1 MKAPSWAPHLLALVL
16 AALLSA
22 AALVNPALPLAMV
35 VGALALGWMLS
46 SPFHLALMFCVVLF
60 ARPSELLPALDSLS
74 IPKLLALASIAT
86 FFLHRLFSR
95 RIEATRS
102 PFHPPMI
109 ALTAAVFLSTQ
120 LGSDPTAS
128 MTLFTDSF
136 VKILVVYVLLVHL
149 VDRPSRVATTYLV
162 MSITVAGMAVYSMYA
177 KATGLILVEGSRAA
191 YVGALG
197 DPNDFSLVLFMYL
210 PFLIEATTHTRGLKR
225 FGLGALALILIMG
238 MAGTQSRGGF
248 MGLSL
253 ALAVMFHD
261 RGSLK
266 LRLAALPVG
275 LVVIL
280 LLVVLSGAGER
291 ESGAVG
297 SGEIDESAQ
306 GRLDAWIAGGR
317 MLMRHPLLG
326 VGFGSFARN
335 YESYCLNPVIWGQHE
350 THNAYIKVAA
360 ETGLAGFIP
369 FMTLVLLTLR
379 EAVRLR
385 AYAQRESNALAR
397 SAMRAALPTACGFVL
412 IAFFLSQSW
421 SWYFYVMFGQVA
433 AMGVLRT
440 NALGAPDALR
450 EEPQHSSFP
459 VVRQRAA

>member
-1 MKAPSWAPHLLALVL
+1 MKAPHWAPHALAFVLAILLA
-16 AALLSA
+16 A
-22 AALVNPALPLAMV
+22 AAQVNPILPVAMV
-35 VGALALGWMLS
+35 VGALVAVWIFM

-60 ARPSELLPALDSLS
+60 ARPSELLPALESLS

-95 RIEATRS
+95 RLEATRS

-120 LGSDPTAS
+120 LGSDRAAS

-136 VKILVVYVLLVHL
+136 VKIIVIYVLLVHL
-149 VDRPSRVATTYLV
+149 VDRPSRVATTYVV
-162 MSITVAGMAVYSMYA
+162 MSITVGFMAIYSMYA

-197 DPNDFSLVLFMYL
+197 DPNDFSLVLFMYV
-210 PFLIEATTHTRGLKR
+210 PFLIEGAMQTTGLKR
-225 FGLGALALILIMG
+225 VGLAILTLILVMG

-253 ALAVMFHD
+253 AMAVMFHD
-261 RGSLK
+261 RGSLRM
-266 LRLAALPVG
+266 RLAALPVG
-275 LVVIL
+275 LVVIV
-280 LLVVLSGAGER
+280 LLVLLSGAGER

-306 GRLDAWIAGGR
+306 GRLDAWVAGGR

-326 VGFGSFARN
+326 VGFGSFALN
-335 YESYCLNPVIWGQHE
+335 YEGYCLNPVIWGQHE
-350 THNAYIKVAA
+350 THNSYIKVAA
-360 ETGLAGFIP
+360 ETGLAGLIP
-369 FMTLVLLTLR
+369 FMTLVVLTLR
-379 EAVRLR
+379 EAYRLR
-385 AYAQRESNALAR
+385 RYAQQESNPLAR
-397 SAMRAALPTACGFVL
+397 AAMRAALPTACGFVL

-421 SWYFYVMFGQVA
+421 SWYFYVLFGQVA
-433 AMGVLRT
+433 AMGVLRE
-440 NALGAPDALR
+440 NAVGARDAKPSTSHLLAPR
-450 EEPQHSSFP
+450 
-459 VVRQRAA
+459 RTA

>member
-1 MKAPSWAPHLLALVL
+1 MKAPHWAPHAVAFVL
-16 AALLSA
+16 AALLA
-22 AALVNPALPLAMV
+22 AAAQVNPVLPVAMV
-35 VGALALGWMLS
+35 VGSLFALWVFM

-60 ARPSELLPALDSLS
+60 ARPSELLPALESLS

-109 ALTAAVFLSTQ
+109 ALTSAVFLSTQ
-120 LGSDPTAS
+120 LGTDRAAS

-136 VKILVVYVLLVHL
+136 VKIIVVYVLLVHL
-149 VDRPSRVATTYLV
+149 VDRPSRVATTYVV
-162 MSITVAGMAVYSMYA
+162 MSITVACMAVYSMYA

-197 DPNDFSLVLFMYL
+197 DPNDFSLVLFMYV
-210 PFLIEATTHTRGLKR
+210 PFLIEGTMQTTGLR
-225 FGLGALALILIMG
+225 RIGLAILALTLVMG
-238 MAGTQSRGGF
+238 MAATQSRGGF
-248 MGLSL
+248 MGVSL

-266 LRLAALPVG
+266 MRLAALPVG
-275 LVVIL
+275 LLVIV
-280 LLVVLSGAGER
+280 LLVLLSGAGDR

-317 MLMRHPLLG
+317 MLMRHPVLG
-326 VGFGSFARN
+326 VGFGSFALN

-350 THNAYIKVAA
+350 THNSYIKVAA

-369 FMTLVLLTLR
+369 FMALVVFTLR
-379 EAVRLR
+379 EAHRLR
-385 AYAQRESNALAR
+385 KYAQSEPNVIAR
-397 SAMRAALPTACGFVL
+397 AAMRAALPTACGFVL

-440 NALGAPDALR
+440 NAVGVRNAMPGASQSL
-450 EEPQHSSFP
+450 
-459 VVRQRAA
+459 VQRSTT

>member
-1 MKAPSWAPHLLALVL
+1 MKTPVWAPHAVAFGLAILLA
-16 AALLSA
+16 A
-22 AALVNPALPLAMV
+22 AAQVNPILPVAMV
-35 VGALALGWMLS
+35 VGSLFALWVFM

-60 ARPSELLPALDSLS
+60 ARPSELLPVLESLS
-74 IPKLLALASIAT
+74 IPKLLALASIAS

-95 RIEATRS
+95 RMEATRS

-109 ALTAAVFLSTQ
+109 ALTSAVFLSTQ
-120 LGSDPTAS
+120 LGTDRAGS

-136 VKILVVYVLLVHL
+136 VKIIVVYVLLVHL
-149 VDRPSRVATTYLV
+149 VDRPSRVATTYVV
-162 MSITVAGMAVYSMYA
+162 MSITVACMAIYSMYA

-197 DPNDFSLVLFMYL
+197 DPNDFSLVLFMYV
-210 PFLIEATTHTRGLKR
+210 PFLIESTMHTKGVKRVGL
-225 FGLGALALILIMG
+225 AILALILILG

-248 MGLSL
+248 MGVSL

-266 LRLAALPVG
+266 MRLAALPVG
-275 LVVIL
+275 LAMVG
-280 LLVVLSGAGER
+280 LLVLLSGAGDR

-317 MLMRHPLLG
+317 MLMRHPVLG
-326 VGFGSFARN
+326 VGFGSFALN

-350 THNAYIKVAA
+350 THNSYIKVAA

-369 FMTLVLLTLR
+369 FMTLVVFTLR
-379 EAVRLR
+379 EAYRLR
-385 AYAQRESNALAR
+385 KHAQSESNALAR
-397 SAMRAALPTACGFVL
+397 AAMRAALPTACGFVL

-440 NALGAPDALR
+440 NAVGARDAVH
-450 EEPQHSSFP
+450 PAS
-459 VVRQRAA
+459 QRLVQRRTA